1 LIPKYF
7 RWNVKRSNI
16 PCHLSMRHLDCI
28 CSTCLSIFRKRH
40 RGGLLAAEGACS
52 YGWTG
57 SLPRFFALVSYTS
70 RKSPQANRNQVQ
82 LSRGGFWT
90 REKFASSCFAGGCLL
105 LAVVCDVTLRFYLSL
120 LLGQTKRMKTYATR
134 EREREEGGE
143 ARIACSAHMQIRD
156 VRISRRG

>member
-1 LIPKYF
+1 
-7 RWNVKRSNI
+7 
-16 PCHLSMRHLDCI
+16 MRHLDCI

-40 RGGLLAAEGACS
+40 RGGLLAAEGACP

-70 RKSPQANRNQVQ
+70 RKPPQANRNQVQ

-90 REKFASSCFAGGCLL
+90 REKFASSCFAGSCLL

-120 LLGQTKRMKTYATR
+120 TWSNEENENILDEG
-134 EREREEGGE
+134 EREGGRGR
-143 ARIACSAHMQIRD
+143 RIACAARMQIRD
-156 VRISRRG
+156 IRVSKGLD